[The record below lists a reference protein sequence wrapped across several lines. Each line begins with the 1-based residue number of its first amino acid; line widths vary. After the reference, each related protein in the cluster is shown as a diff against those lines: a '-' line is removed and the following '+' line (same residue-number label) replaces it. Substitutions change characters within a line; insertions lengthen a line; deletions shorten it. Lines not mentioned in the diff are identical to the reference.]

1 MSIAITVNGLCKSY
15 GAHAVLKGVNLSV
28 RSGEIFALLG
38 VNGAGKTT
46 ALECIEGLRP
56 YDRGTVHLH
65 GRVGIQLQSSAL
77 PAHIRPL
84 EAVRLFAM
92 WNKRRPDPAVLDALG
107 IAELA
112 KKQYASLSTGQKRRL
127 HLALALSADPQ
138 ILFLDEPAAGLD
150 VEGRQALHGLIRRL
164 KMQGKTIV
172 LASHDMAE
180 VEELCDRIAI
190 LDGGKIVFCGTPAEL
205 TQKVGRKYRVFVQT
219 NCGAET
225 FETENIGETLLV
237 LLEKY
242 RRSGVQI
249 ADIRVGRGTLEEHFL
264 EFAGRKDV

>member
-15 GAHAVLKGVNLSV
+15 GAHAVLKGVELSV
-28 RSGEIFALLG
+28 HTGEIFALLG

-56 YDRGTVHLH
+56 YDSGTVHLH

-127 HLALALSADPQ
+127 HLALARVPT
-138 ILFLDEPAAGLD
+138 
-150 VEGRQALHGLIRRL
+150 RR
-164 KMQGKTIV
+164 
-172 LASHDMAE
+172 
-180 VEELCDRIAI
+180 
-190 LDGGKIVFCGTPAEL
+190 FCFWMNRLPGWM
-205 TQKVGRKYRVFVQT
+205 
-219 NCGAET
+219 
-225 FETENIGETLLV
+225 
-237 LLEKY
+237 
-242 RRSGVQI
+242 
-249 ADIRVGRGTLEEHFL
+249 
-264 EFAGRKDV
+264 